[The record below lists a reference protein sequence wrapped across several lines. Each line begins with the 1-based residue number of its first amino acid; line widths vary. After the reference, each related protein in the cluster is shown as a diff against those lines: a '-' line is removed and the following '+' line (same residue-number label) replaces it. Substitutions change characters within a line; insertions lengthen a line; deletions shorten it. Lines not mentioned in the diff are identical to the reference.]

1 MSPTPPRA
9 DIYETRFPSWLA
21 ESIMAALPNIRLQ
34 PTAAGAMTW
43 SVIAFPVSPAHQRV
57 EASNYP
63 FCVSPGNHQHSML
76 PDERWASAWLQMQSQ
91 VPEVNIRA
99 RRQRSARRADLY
111 IVARRQVVSLEF
123 KYADARGLRG
133 IDACISQLRRH
144 AQHHARALF
153 VVYST
158 SPEMLDEARIGSN
171 LPSNASVAVVG
182 GPPISVVRGAA

>member
-1 MSPTPPRA
+1 
-9 DIYETRFPSWLA
+9 
-21 ESIMAALPNIRLQ
+21 
-34 PTAAGAMTW
+34 
-43 SVIAFPVSPAHQRV
+43 
-57 EASNYP
+57 
-63 FCVSPGNHQHSML
+63 ML

-111 IVARRQVVSLEF
+111 IVARRHVVSLEF

-133 IDACISQLRRH
+133 IDACISQLRRN

-158 SPEMLDEARIGSN
+158 SPDMLDEARIGSD